1 MQQHYDILENAHD
14 RLNLNKLLCWSVL
27 GTEAGVEGLINNG
40 TPREMLP
47 SPSAIF

>member
-1 MQQHYDILENAHD
+1 MQQHYDILENVHE
-14 RLNLNKLLCWSVL
+14 RLSLNKPLRWLVL
-27 GTEAGVEGLINNG
+27 GTEAGVERLINNG